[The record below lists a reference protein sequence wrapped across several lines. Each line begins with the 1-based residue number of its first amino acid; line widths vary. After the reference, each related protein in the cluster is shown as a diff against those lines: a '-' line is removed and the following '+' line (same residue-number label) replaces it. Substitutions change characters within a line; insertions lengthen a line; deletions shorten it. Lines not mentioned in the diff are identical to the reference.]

1 MNNMELSVDVALQ
14 IQKSAGEIFEAIVD
28 PGKMIN
34 YFISESTGRMEE
46 GKVLTWKFE
55 EFDTRFPVRVGKITQ
70 DNYISF
76 FWDSDG
82 KELRVE
88 ISLSELK
95 DGSTLVR
102 ISEGKKQNDEH
113 GIKWLKGNTAGWAGF
128 LACLK
133 AYIEYGINLRKG
145 SYDYMKDSGTTET

>member
-1 MNNMELSVDVALQ
+1 MELSVEVALQ
-14 IQKSAGEIFEAIVD
+14 IQKPASEVFEAIVD
-28 PGKMIN
+28 PSRMIN
-34 YFISESTGRMEE
+34 YFISESTGNMEE
-46 GKVLTWKFE
+46 GKVLAWKFE
-55 EFDTRFPVRVGKITQ
+55 EFDVRFPVRVGKIIK

-82 KELRVE
+82 KELIVE

-102 ISEGKKQNDEH
+102 ISEGKRQNDEH

-133 AYIEYGINLRKG
+133 AYLEYGINLRKG
-145 SYDYMKDSGTTET
+145 AYDYLKDFRTTET